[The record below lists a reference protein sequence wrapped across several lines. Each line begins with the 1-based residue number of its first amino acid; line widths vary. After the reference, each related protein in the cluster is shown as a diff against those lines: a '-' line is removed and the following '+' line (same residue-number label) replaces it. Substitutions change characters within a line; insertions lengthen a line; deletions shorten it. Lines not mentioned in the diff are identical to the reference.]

1 MWPLTLHAVR
11 DVGKCWRVLRKEAVV
26 ECMEWMVLAEVET
39 ACRQETPLQGQ
50 KMPDLEVELEHRVQR
65 AENQKTEN
73 AARGELVR
81 SQIELPLTPVDLQPS
96 IIKNRIKITYQCI
109 LEQCA

>member
-1 MWPLTLHAVR
+1 MWPLTLHVVR
-11 DVGKCWRVLRKEAVV
+11 DVGECWRVLCKKVVV
-26 ECMEWMVLAEVET
+26 ECMEWMVLAKVET
-39 ACRQETPLQGQ
+39 ACRQETPPDGQ
-50 KMPDLEVELEHRVQR
+50 KMPDLEVEVGHRAQR
-65 AENQKTEN
+65 VENQETEN
-73 AARGELVR
+73 ATRGEPVR